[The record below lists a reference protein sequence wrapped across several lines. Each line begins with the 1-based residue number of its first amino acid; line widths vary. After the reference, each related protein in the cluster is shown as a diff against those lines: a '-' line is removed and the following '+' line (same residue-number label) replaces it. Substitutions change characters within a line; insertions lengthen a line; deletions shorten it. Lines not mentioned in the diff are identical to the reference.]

1 MLRGKNFH
9 RERSCHEGSQNHHDR
24 GRGPPARRRRHAR
37 AIARRPDPAQ
47 WLVRG
52 AHRRSPG
59 RRGQGGRSRATPGHG
74 DDAEA
79 RHRHLAR
86 GDRRDPGPGPAGP
99 GGRLDHG
106 PLRRGRRA
114 RQDRD
119 AGPGDR
125 DAGPLTPASV
135 CVSGAARR
143 RSETA
148 GLAPRRGGH
157 AMTRFTA
164 MFGAA
169 MLMTSTVMVVESAL
183 APQGFAQGQPYPLQ
197 PSSPRINRLVR
208 APGVIEGT
216 LTRVDG
222 RTESVDVSIF
232 LGLLGKTL
240 EISRDTLIQV
250 NGREA
255 RFADLQEG
263 AKVKAFYEERGAK
276 LVATRLEVLTAPG

>member
-1 MLRGKNFH
+1 
-9 RERSCHEGSQNHHDR
+9 
-24 GRGPPARRRRHAR
+24 
-37 AIARRPDPAQ
+37 
-47 WLVRG
+47 
-52 AHRRSPG
+52 
-59 RRGQGGRSRATPGHG
+59 
-74 DDAEA
+74 
-79 RHRHLAR
+79 
-86 GDRRDPGPGPAGP
+86 
-99 GGRLDHG
+99 
-106 PLRRGRRA
+106 
-114 RQDRD
+114 
-119 AGPGDR
+119 
-125 DAGPLTPASV
+125 
-135 CVSGAARR
+135 
-143 RSETA
+143 
-148 GLAPRRGGH
+148 
-157 AMTRFTA
+157 

-169 MLMTSTVMVVESAL
+169 MLMTSTLMVVESAF

-250 NGREA
+250 NGHEA

-276 LVATRLEVLTAPG
+276 LVATRLEVLTAPS